1 MNGSVSATPEAGGN
15 RKKRITV
22 LHQLLLIK
30 RNISITA
37 SILLVAVLPP
47 VYAMPE
53 EGSVGKYVDPFIGT
67 GFHGH
72 TFPGATTPFGMVQ
85 LSPDTR
91 TSGWDACG
99 GYYDADKEIW
109 GFSHTH
115 LSGTGI
121 GDYGD
126 VLVMPFT
133 GKMGIGSGTPN
144 RPDYSYR
151 SAYDKKNQVASPG
164 YYSVLLDRYQVK
176 VELSATPRVGMHRYT
191 FPQCEEAGIVI
202 DLKHS
207 LQNRQTLEA
216 SIEVVNDHEIR
227 GWRHVKGWAPNR
239 RIHFHAVF
247 SKPFVAELYSD
258 DALLTGVR
266 ANGKQIKA
274 KLKFATSQNEQVLLK
289 VGISAVDMNG
299 AKGNLMTEIT
309 DWDFDR
315 IVETARS
322 QWEKQL
328 RSIRVSGGSE
338 DQRRI
343 FYTALYHSS
352 ISPNIASDVDG
363 RYRGMNQKI
372 HQDSTYTNHTVFSL
386 WDTFRA
392 QHPLYTII
400 DPERDQQWIRSLL
413 RKYDEGGILP
423 MWDLASNYTGCMI
436 GYHAVP
442 VIVDAYTKGL
452 RDFDVKKAMDA
463 VVFSSIYDDQKPIP
477 YHTEDVKRDLMPK
490 AKLYNATERF
500 IPADQELKSVSKA
513 LEFAYN
519 DWAIATMAKGV
530 GREDIATEYHTRAKR
545 YREYFDKETG
555 FMRGKK
561 RDGTWVTPFTPT
573 DSNHNLGEY
582 TEGNAWQ
589 WTWFAPHDV
598 PGLIELFGGKDSFAN
613 KLNELFTT
621 DSTLTGEE
629 ISGDITGLIGQYA
642 HGNEPS
648 HHIAY
653 LFNWVEQP
661 WRTQEIVQKI
671 MTDFYKATP
680 GGIIGNED
688 CGQMSAWFIL
698 SSMGLYQVA
707 PGDPRFSLGAPLFT
721 EARIPLKS
729 GKTFVVKRKNEAK
742 HHPYVQRVTLNGKPL
757 TVPFIDYA
765 EIMSGAELIFEM
777 GAQKTI
783 FWKQP

>member
-1 MNGSVSATPEAGGN
+1 MIHDSTAHSFSGPSFA
-15 RKKRITV
+15 RKRTRFKV
-22 LHQLLLIK
+22 F
-30 RNISITA
+30 
-37 SILLVAVLPP
+37 SILTAVMTSGILK
-47 VYAMPE
+47 AE
-53 EGSVGKYVDPFIGT
+53 DSTILDLVDPFIGT

-91 TSGWDACG
+91 TQGWDACG
-99 GYYDADKEIW
+99 GYYDTDTEIW

-126 VLVMPFT
+126 VLMMPFT
-133 GKMGIGSGTPN
+133 GEVSIGSGTPN
-144 RPDYSYR
+144 KPDYGYR

-164 YYSVLLDRYQVK
+164 YYRVLLDRFQVK
-176 VELSATPRVGMHRYT
+176 AELTATPRAGMHRYT
-191 FPQCEEAGIVI
+191 FPEAEEAGIVI

-216 SIEVVNDHEIR
+216 EIEVVNEREIR

-247 SKPFVAELYSD
+247 SKPFVAELYAN
-258 DALLTGVR
+258 DALQAGEK
-266 ANGKQIKA
+266 AKGKQIKA
-274 KLKFATSQNEQVLLK
+274 KLKFATSKDEEVLIK
-289 VGISAVDMNG
+289 VGISPVDMAG
-299 AKGNLMTEIT
+299 AQGNVMAEIADWNFDGVVVKAKQQWTE
-309 DWDFDR
+309 
-315 IVETARS
+315 
-322 QWEKQL
+322 QL
-328 RSIRVSGGSE
+328 DAIEVSGGSE
-338 DQRRI
+338 DQRKI

-363 RYRGMNQKI
+363 RYRGMDQKI
-372 HQDSTYTNHTVFSL
+372 HQDDDYTNHTVFSL

-400 DPERDQQWIRSLL
+400 DPERDQEWIRTLL

-452 RDFDVKKAMDA
+452 RDYDVDKALEA
-463 VVFSSIYDDQKPIP
+463 VVFSSTYDGEKPIP
-477 YHTEDVKRDLMPK
+477 YHTPIVKKDLMPK
-490 AKLYNATERF
+490 GKFFHATKDY
-500 IPADQELKSVSKA
+500 IPADLELKSVSKA

-519 DWAIATMAKGV
+519 DWTIARMAEGM
-530 GREDIATEYHTRAKR
+530 GRKDLVKEYDERAGR
-545 YREYFDKETG
+545 YRAYFDAETG
-555 FMRGKK
+555 FMRGKNE
-561 RDGTWVTPFTPT
+561 DGSWVEPFVPT
-573 DSNHNLGEY
+573 DSNHNDGEY
-582 TEGNAWQ
+582 VEGNAWQ
-589 WTWFAPHDV
+589 WTWFVPHDV
-598 PGLIELFGGKDSFAN
+598 PGMIEMFGGREPFAK

-621 DSTLTGEE
+621 DSTLTGER

-653 LFNWVEQP
+653 LFNWVEKP
-661 WRTQEIVQKI
+661 WRTQEIVHQI
-671 MTDFYKATP
+671 MTEFYQAAP
-680 GGIIGNED
+680 AGLIGNED

-698 SSMGLYQVA
+698 NAMGIYQVA
-707 PGDPRFSLGAPLFT
+707 PGDTRFSIGVPLFPET
-721 EARIPLKS
+721 RIPLKD
-729 GKTFVVKRKNEAK
+729 GKVFVVRMENGGEEN
-742 HHPYVQRVTLNGKPL
+742 PYIQSVTLNGKNL
-757 TVPFIDYA
+757 TSPFVDYA
-765 EIMSGAELIFEM
+765 DIMSGAELVFKM
-777 GAQKTI
+777 GSDKTV
-783 FWKQP
+783 FWKTK

>member
-1 MNGSVSATPEAGGN
+1 MLLAAGISHLNAAPAGNSAL
-15 RKKRITV
+15 K
-22 LHQLLLIK
+22 H
-30 RNISITA
+30 
-37 SILLVAVLPP
+37 
-47 VYAMPE
+47 
-53 EGSVGKYVDPFIGT
+53 VDPFIGT

-99 GYYDADKEIW
+99 GYYDADTEIW

-126 VLVMPFT
+126 VLMMPFT
-133 GKMGIGSGTPN
+133 GKVGIGSGTPDN
-144 RPDYSYR
+144 PDYGYR

-164 YYSVLLDRYQVK
+164 YYRVLLDRFQVK
-176 VELSATPRVGMHRYT
+176 AELSATPRAGIHRYT
-191 FPQCEEAGIVI
+191 FPKAEEAGIVI

-216 SIEVVNDHEIR
+216 EIEVVNDHEIR

-258 DALLTGVR
+258 DALQAGDQ
-266 ANGKQIKA
+266 AKGKQIKA
-274 KLKFATSQNEQVLLK
+274 KLKFSTHKDEEVLVK
-289 VGISAVDMNG
+289 VGISPVDMDG
-299 AKGNLMTEIT
+299 AKGNLMAEIT
-309 DWDFDR
+309 GWDFDG
-315 IVETARS
+315 VVAKAEQ

-328 RSIRVSGGSE
+328 NHIQVSGGSD
-338 DQRRI
+338 DQRKI

-352 ISPNIASDVDG
+352 ISPNLASDVDG
-363 RYRGMNQKI
+363 RHRGMDQKI
-372 HQDSTYTNHTVFSL
+372 YQDSACTNHTVFSL

-400 DPERDQQWIRSLL
+400 DPERDQQWIRTLL

-442 VIVDAYTKGL
+442 VIVDAYVKGL
-452 RDFDVKKAMDA
+452 RDYDLKKAMEA
-463 VVFSSIYDDQKPIP
+463 VVFSSVYDDKKPIP
-477 YHTEDVKRDLMPK
+477 YHTEEVRKDLMPK
-490 AKLYNATERF
+490 AKHYNATMGY
-500 IPADQELKSVSKA
+500 IPADLELKSVSKA

-519 DWAIATMAKGV
+519 DWNIATMAKGM
-530 GREDIATEYHTRAKR
+530 GREDVAKEYSERAGR
-545 YREYFDKETG
+545 YRTYFDKETG

-561 RDGTWVTPFTPT
+561 QDGSWVTPFTPT
-573 DSNHNLGEY
+573 DSNHNMGDY

-598 PGLIELFGGKDSFAN
+598 PGLIELFGGKEPFAK

-621 DSTLTGEE
+621 DSTLTGDE

-653 LFNWVEQP
+653 LFNWVDQP
-661 WRTQEIVQKI
+661 WRTQEIVHKI
-671 MTDFYKATP
+671 MIEFYQATP

-698 SSMGLYQVA
+698 SSMGIYQVA
-707 PGDPRFSLGAPLFT
+707 PGDTRFSIGVPLFP
-721 EARIPLKS
+721 EARVPLKG
-729 GKTFVVKRKNEAK
+729 GKAFVVKMKDGGKEK
-742 HHPYVQRVTLNGKPL
+742 PYVQRVTLNGKPL
-757 TVPFIDYA
+757 TAPFIDYA
-765 EIMSGAELIFEM
+765 DIMSGAELVFEM
-777 GAQKTI
+777 GDKKAVY
-783 FWKQP
+783 WKQL